1 MKAKAKQP
9 AAPRGR
15 GDTIRQLIM
24 KALEG
29 NTLSARDI
37 SGEVRISEKEAY
49 DHLQHIQR
57 SVSQNKDREFIVTP
71 AECNKCGFVYK
82 KRERLKKPGKCPL
95 CRHQSISVPLFSIRK
110 L

>member
-1 MKAKAKQP
+1 MKTKTKQP
-9 AAPRGR
+9 VVPRDR
-15 GDTIRQLIM
+15 SDTIRQSIM
-24 KALEG
+24 RAIEG

-57 SVSQNKDREFIVTP
+57 SVSQSKDQEFIVAPTK
-71 AECNKCGFVYK
+71 CNKCGFVFK
-82 KRERLKKPGKCPL
+82 KRERLKKPTKCPV